1 LPSKNVNKAIYLI
14 SAKLNI
20 IGRGSNNLLYGQPPV
35 TDYSGRFHAVQDV
48 FSPLLYSSVQSLE
61 KDPDYR
67 MVYSFDQYP
76 KVLFADYSLGDGL
89 SSRYSG
95 TIDFLLKTD
104 HVPEFTYPENKRFL
118 TFGNLE
124 LLNDNDFAT
133 LHQDILSLEEGLQI
147 NNINSFSEIDIK
159 GIKAHPSQG
168 QELAIIPT
176 EPNKLSMEGY
186 AVGDSLYT
194 TLGQMM
200 VIEKQFG
207 NNGQWLYKAGNRG
220 LFYKQGVELLARINV
235 RTTL

>member
-1 LPSKNVNKAIYLI
+1 M
-14 SAKLNI
+14 
-20 IGRGSNNLLYGQPPV
+20 GRGSNLLYGQPPT
-35 TDYSGRFHAVQDV
+35 TDHSERFNVVQDILNPEL
-48 FSPLLYSSVQSLE
+48 FSPLLYSAVQSLE

-67 MVYSFDQYP
+67 MVYNFDQYP
-76 KVLFADYSLGDGL
+76 KVLFTDYSPGDGFDNK
-89 SSRYSG
+89 YSG
-95 TIDFLLKTD
+95 TTDFLLKAD
-104 HVPEFTYPENKRFL
+104 QIPEFTYPENKRFL
-118 TFGNLE
+118 TEHKLE
-124 LLNDNDFAT
+124 LLNDHDFT
-133 LHQDILSLEEGLQI
+133 NLHDDILLLEEGIQQ
-147 NNINSFSEIDIK
+147 NNINTFSEIEIER
-159 GIKAHPSQG
+159 IKAHPSQG